1 MKSDVLESYLSCAY
15 DSPVGELT
23 LAAGKDGLKGL
34 WMKGQKY
41 YLGTLDGPLREISM
55 QETTQPKTLMR
66 DMAFQKAHLQEM
78 PHPESSKQ
86 EIPGPSSLRA
96 AAHLKQTVAWLDDY
110 FAGNNPAIEALALA
124 PIGNEFRQT
133 VWQLLCEIP
142 YGEVS
147 TYGEVANLAAK
158 RLGKERMSAQAT
170 GGAVGHNPI
179 GIIIPCHR
187 VVGANGSLTG
197 YAGGIN
203 KKLFLLEHEGVDT
216 SKLL

>member
-1 MKSDVLESYLSCAY
+1 MKSDVSESYLSCTY

-23 LAAGKDGLKGL
+23 LAAGEDGLKGL

-41 YLGTLDGPLREISM
+41 YLGTLDSPLNEIS
-55 QETTQPKTLMR
+55 
-66 DMAFQKAHLQEM
+66 LQD
-78 PHPESSKQ
+78 PGATSSSNA
-86 EIPGPSSLRA
+86 IAL
-96 AAHLKQTVAWLDDY
+96 LKQAIAWLDDY
-110 FAGNNPAIEALALA
+110 FAGNNPDIKALALS

-133 VWQLLCEIP
+133 VWKILCEIP

-147 TYGEVANLAAK
+147 TYGEVANRAAK
-158 RLGKERMSAQAT
+158 RLGKKRMSAQAT

-203 KKLFLLEHEGVDT
+203 KKLSLLEHEGVDT
-216 SKLL
+216 SKLFIPAKSTAP